1 MTTDSNSDITTVVA
15 DYTALANVGRLLFW
29 SRQNTNFVLP
39 RSILGDV
46 NKRRDESEGYYSA
59 YDYFKKNLRGLMSKE
74 GISVAGSNTVRIVNT
89 PARNPNSFIYD
100 VIALAKDLER
110 QDDIS
115 RVEIVTND
123 LLVQADAYNTGI
135 AYSGFEESKVN
146 PISASFDINAV
157 DFPDGTKDDN
167 CILDTIA
174 IISEERGI
182 DVPGNAVVRVRDY
195 SRNVTLLKHG
205 DKLIKLNKDNVD
217 EDGTLRIGKF
227 SLNTPDEDQL
237 VLLNYL
243 LDTSIPEVSV
253 GGKAGSGKSITA
265 LAAALYM
272 LHNDSTYH
280 YDHIV
285 VVRPVVGADEQNIG
299 LLPGTKD
306 EKMAEWAV
314 PIWKNIGKIESSSA
328 AVAATRH
335 RGNVEVQPSYF
346 MRGDTI
352 DNAIIIVDDAQNF
365 RYDDLHTIA
374 TRVGQNSK
382 LITTHDWRQIDNS
395 AVTASN
401 GILRMV
407 ENNLHEK
414 LFAYCT
420 LGTVHRSKVA
430 AMHER
435 NY

>member
-1 MTTDSNSDITTVVA
+1 MTTDNNSETTTVVA

-29 SRQNTNFVLP
+29 SRDNTDFVLP
-39 RSILGDV
+39 RSILNDV
-46 NKRRDESEGYYSA
+46 SKRHDESEGYYSA
-59 YDYFKKNLRGLMSKE
+59 YTYFKKNLRALMGTK
-74 GISVAGSNTVRIVNT
+74 GIHVASSNTVRIVDT
-89 PARNPNSFIYD
+89 PARDPKASFVYD
-100 VIALAKDLER
+100 AIALAKKLKCDNI
-110 QDDIS
+110 DN
-115 RVEIVTND
+115 VEIVTND
-123 LLVQADAYNTGI
+123 LLVQADAYGAKINF
-135 AYSGFEESKVN
+135 SGFEESKVN
-146 PISASFDINAV
+146 PVSASFDINAT
-157 DFPDGTKDDN
+157 DFPKGTKDED
-167 CILDTIA
+167 CILNKVATI
-174 IISEERGI
+174 SNERGI
-182 DVPGNAVVRVRDY
+182 DIPGNAVVRVRDY
-195 SRNVTLLKHG
+195 SRNVTLLKRG
-205 DKLIKLNKDNVD
+205 NRIVKLNKNNID
-217 EDGTLRIGKF
+217 ENGAVCFGRFKLD
-227 SLNTPDEDQL
+227 TPDEDQL

-243 LDTSIPEVSV
+243 LNPTIPEVSV
-253 GGKAGSGKSITA
+253 GGKAGSGKSITT

-272 LHNDSTYH
+272 LRNDNYN
-280 YDHIV
+280 YNHIV
-285 VVRPVVGADEQNIG
+285 IVRPVVGADEQNIG

-314 PIWKNIGKIESSSA
+314 PIWKNIGKIEHSTA
-328 AVAATRH
+328 AVAAANH

-374 TRVGQNSK
+374 TRVGKNSK
-382 LITTHDWRQIDNS
+382 LITTHDWRQIDNQV
-395 AVTASN
+395 VTASN

-420 LGTVHRSKVA
+420 LGTVHRSEVA